1 MQHGV
6 TPTST
11 IRAGGSEVTF
21 INVFDVD
28 PERQAELVDLLER
41 AAEET
46 MRRLPGFI
54 SASIHRSLDGTK
66 VANYMQWESTAAFE
80 ATFADS
86 GAQAQR
92 TRIAAVATGYQLT
105 PYEVS
110 SIHEGAAQRQA

>member
-11 IRAGGSEVTF
+11 IHVGGSEVTF

-28 PERQAELVDLLER
+28 PERQAELVDLLEG
-41 AAEET
+41 AAKET
-46 MRRLPGFI
+46 MSRLPGFI

-66 VANYMQWESTAAFE
+66 VVNYMQWESTAAFE
-80 ATFADS
+80 ASFQDE

-92 TRIAAVATGYQLT
+92 ARIAAVVAGYDLA

-110 SIHEGAAQRQA
+110 SIH